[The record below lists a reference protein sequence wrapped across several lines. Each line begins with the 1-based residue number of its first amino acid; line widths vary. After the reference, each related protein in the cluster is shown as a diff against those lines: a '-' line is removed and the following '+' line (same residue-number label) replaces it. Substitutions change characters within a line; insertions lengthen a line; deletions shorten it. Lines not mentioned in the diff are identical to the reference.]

1 MPTQTT
7 GSDDM
12 ETLIG
17 LNENYIRSVAES
29 DVGWFDRHLSA
40 DFLNSNPDCSIVDRA
55 AFLAQIAKPIAV
67 SGLRCEDV
75 NIRLFGDMSIIHART
90 VYNKPDGSAGA
101 GRYTDIWAR
110 QGGRW
115 LCIAAHVARG

>member
-1 MPTQTT
+1 MPAQTT
-7 GSDDM
+7 GSDDL
-12 ETLIG
+12 ETLRG

-115 LCIAAHVARG
+115 LCVAAHVARG

>member
-1 MPTQTT
+1 MPAQTT
-7 GSDDM
+7 GSDDL
-12 ETLIG
+12 ETLRG

-29 DVGWFDRHLSA
+29 DVGWLDRHLSA

-115 LCIAAHVARG
+115 LCVAAHVARG